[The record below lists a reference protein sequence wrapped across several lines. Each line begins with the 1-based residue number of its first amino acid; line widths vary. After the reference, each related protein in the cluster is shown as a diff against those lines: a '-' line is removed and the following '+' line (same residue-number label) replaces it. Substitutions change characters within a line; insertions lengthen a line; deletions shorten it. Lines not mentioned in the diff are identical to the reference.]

1 MRADGCHNHTG
12 DTRVNHT
19 GSCCQGVGSAT
30 CGCGNYD
37 TCRKREGEEKER
49 EGEKERKIWEVEME
63 IANISVHMVILF
75 INHNY
80 LNTAY
85 DPI

>member
-1 MRADGCHNHTG
+1 MRADGCDNHTG

-37 TCRKREGEEKER
+37 ICRKREGEEKER
-49 EGEKERKIWEVEME
+49 EGEKRREREEDMGSGDGNCKYFCSYGNSI
-63 IANISVHMVILF
+63 HQ
-75 INHNY
+75 
-80 LNTAY
+80 
-85 DPI
+85 P